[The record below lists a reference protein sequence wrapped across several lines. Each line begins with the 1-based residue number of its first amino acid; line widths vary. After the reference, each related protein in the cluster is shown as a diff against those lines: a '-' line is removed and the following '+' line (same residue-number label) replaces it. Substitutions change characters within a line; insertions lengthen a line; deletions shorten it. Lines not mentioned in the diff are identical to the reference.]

1 MALPILESPKY
12 TLTIPSTKKS
22 VEYRPFL
29 VKEEKILML
38 AQQSND
44 QKQIMSSIE
53 SVVEACTFGTVK
65 AKQLTSFDLEYIFL
79 KLRAKSVGE
88 ISDIRCKCEKCEEYT
103 EVSVNIDEIEVTW
116 PTEKVDSKV
125 MLTDKIGVV
134 LRHILV
140 GDMSSIVTTEDVTVE
155 TVTDMI
161 IASIESIFDE
171 SAVYPS
177 DQSTHK
183 ELLEFV
189 NSLSRSQL
197 TKIEKFIENAPK
209 LQHAVEFTCKPCG
222 HANNFILTGAQAFF
236 E

>member
-1 MALPILESPKY
+1 MPLPILESPKY
-12 TLTIPSTKKS
+12 TLTIPSTKKT

-29 VKEEKILML
+29 VKEEKILMI
-38 AQQSND
+38 AQESND
-44 QKQIMSSIE
+44 QKEIMSSIE
-53 SVVEACTFGTVK
+53 RVIEACTFGTIS

-103 EVSVNIDEIEVTW
+103 EVSVNIDEVEVTW
-116 PTEKVDSKV
+116 PSENVDKKI

-140 GDMSSIVTTEDVTVE
+140 KDMTTIATTDEVTPE
-155 TVTDMI
+155 TITNVI

-171 SAVYPS
+171 TAGYPAE
-177 DQSTHK
+177 QSTHK

-189 NSLSRSQL
+189 NSLNRTQIS
-197 TKIEKFIENAPK
+197 KIESFIENAPK
-209 LQHAVEFTCKPCG
+209 LQHTLSFECKACK
-222 HANNFILTGAQAFF
+222 HKNTNTISGAQAFF